1 MTGGN
6 SLSRAS
12 GSVPLASLKRSMT
25 SVDNSDEEDVNVL
38 PENLENMKTGFLQ
51 YRRMQLKSQV
61 VSGDPKDKGGLE
73 QELAEVERLE
83 AERKQVRDELEQKKK
98 ALEEREKQY
107 FADGVALA
115 NGFLEVARNVHEL
128 GKGALGDV
136 FRDLQSEYAKAL
148 GLDDGSSSDD
158 EVKPVRTTPTKME
171 KLAGVRPGLRLER
184 S

>member
-128 GKGALGDV
+128 GKGALETSFETCSRNTPRLSV
-136 FRDLQSEYAKAL
+136 WMMARAVTMKLSRFAL
-148 GLDDGSSSDD
+148 
-158 EVKPVRTTPTKME
+158 
-171 KLAGVRPGLRLER
+171 RPQKWKRWPACALV
-184 S
+184 SAWSAV